1 MRLDHGK
8 EARQK
13 PRRLTAKLLLIRK
26 SLGMTQIEL
35 SEELDFP
42 AYCRF
47 SEYESGR
54 REPSVLLL
62 LRYARL
68 ANIPLEALVDDEMD
82 LPPI

>member
-1 MRLDHGK
+1 MGRK
-8 EARQK
+8 PRQK
-13 PRRLTAKLLLIRK
+13 PQRLAAKLLVIRQ
-26 SLGMTQIEL
+26 SLGITQLEL
-35 SEELDFP
+35 SQELDYP

-54 REPSVLLL
+54 REPSILLL

-68 ANIPLEALVDDEMD
+68 ANVPLEALVDDEMD